1 LIFDTRYFWV
11 LFTEKDPE
19 LIRKLKSIYEKS
31 SKRIVSVITI
41 YEMYKL
47 TLQFEGREVANVRT
61 NSIKKDFKVI
71 EINATI
77 AEEGARIAIRS
88 KMPMTDSLIIGTARM
103 LGEVCVTD
111 DPHFDQIK
119 RVWI

>member
-1 LIFDTRYFWV
+1 
-11 LFTEKDPE
+11 
-19 LIRKLKSIYEKS
+19 
-31 SKRIVSVITI
+31 
-41 YEMYKL
+41 MYKL

-88 KMPMTDSLIIGTARM
+88 KMPMADSLIIGTARM